1 MNEIILNVSGAEF
14 NINLPGGTVRG
25 GLAGLGLGG
34 PQTNADILAKPGE
47 VSRFTLSS
55 LLVTS
60 SSSSFLTI
68 GLIFLLQSSK

>member
-1 MNEIILNVSGAEF
+1 VSGISSCAVSSA
-14 NINLPGGTVRG
+14 GGTVRG